1 MPFPQSYYCTLLALL
16 VCVTHAGIQPF
27 DLILEPTDA
36 FVHYNDGYIRAPGF
50 IDLGSLTFT
59 AISEPYSYNEPIE
72 SDDEDMGEM
81 GDDNIRR
88 QLDGGVETEGT
99 VVDIAIFQLP
109 SKCVHSKAGC
119 DWPSLGVGKRSED
132 GSLRWC
138 CNREAM
144 DLGICENHPDNYG
157 RLMVDNE
164 YFKLH
169 NATHH
174 HRYVTVPNEGPM
186 SKKIKN
192 GKMEQV
198 ESGTYV
204 VLYANC
210 NLEGRE
216 IYVTGEAVW
225 KSSHGFL
232 PGELFGFMFF
242 YLAVTLVYFGLLIW
256 VRDLL
261 LLLAASGLL
270 FVWFGIISHS
280 PISLPVFSFSSV
292 SRLSVTPTPYAVWHQ
307 YVH

>member
-1 MPFPQSYYCTLLALL
+1 MPFPSHYYSSSLLTLIILCCNT
-16 VCVTHAGIQPF
+16 VHAGIQPF

-36 FVHYNDGYIRAPGF
+36 FVHYNDGFIRAPGF

-59 AISEPYSYNEPIE
+59 AISEPYSSN
-72 SDDEDMGEM
+72 DDPLFNDDGDFGEM
-81 GDDNIRR
+81 GDDNIRA
-88 QLDGGVETEGT
+88 LDGGVEVEGT

-109 SKCVHSKAGC
+109 SKCVHSKVGC
-119 DWPSLGVGKRSED
+119 DWPSLGVGKRSDD

-144 DLGICENHPDNYG
+144 DLGICEDSPDNYG
-157 RLMVDNE
+157 RLMVDND

-192 GKMEQV
+192 GKMEQTQ
-198 ESGTYV
+198 SGTYV

-225 KSSHGFL
+225 KSKHGYL

-242 YLAVTLVYFGLLIW
+242 YLAVTLVYFLLLIW
-256 VRDLL
+256 VRLYAGYFLCLGTIKLWGGSCLL
-261 LLLAASGLL
+261 CC
-270 FVWFGIISHS
+270 
-280 PISLPVFSFSSV
+280 PCSFF
-292 SRLSVTPTPYAVWHQ
+292 
-307 YVH
+307 